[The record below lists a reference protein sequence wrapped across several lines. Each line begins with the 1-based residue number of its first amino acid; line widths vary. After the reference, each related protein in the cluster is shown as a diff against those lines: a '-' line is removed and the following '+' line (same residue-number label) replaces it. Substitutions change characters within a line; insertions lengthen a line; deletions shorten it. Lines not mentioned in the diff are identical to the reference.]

1 MSSVQPQREFINEQ
15 ETPVE
20 ETFTELKEI
29 NVKIEE
35 EMEDQTEINVK
46 IEEETEDQT
55 EINVKIEEET
65 EDQTEINVKIE
76 EETEDQTEI
85 NVKIEEEMNDQRRL
99 PGFSRIP
106 KLILHRIVLPQCWV
120 CKEEE
125 VLNEFSYQD
134 GKSSSYKEEPEHQE
148 FKEEEKP
155 LCISQDEEQ
164 LVVKQETDDILVN
177 PPNVQRIHNETEPQR
192 NQLISPGSAEDENQ
206 DQEGSKSEDP
216 GKKRGEEQKRNKR
229 CQKGKTDCSH
239 QKMHFKAHRVQQLY
253 SCKFVIKPSLK
264 AVA

>member
-1 MSSVQPQREFINEQ
+1 M
-15 ETPVE
+15 E
-20 ETFTELKEI
+20 EK
-29 NVKIEE
+29 
-35 EMEDQTEINVK
+35 ME
-46 IEEETEDQT
+46 
-55 EINVKIEEET
+55 
-65 EDQTEINVKIE
+65 
-76 EETEDQTEI
+76 
-85 NVKIEEEMNDQRRL
+85 DQRRL
-99 PGFSRIP
+99 MDFTRIP
-106 KLILHRIVLPQCWV
+106 KIILHRIDLPQCWV

-216 GKKRGEEQKRNKR
+216 GKKRGEEQKHNKR
-229 CQKGKTDCSH
+229 CQKDLPQHCVYKEEEVLNETEPQRNQLISHGSPDAENQDQEGSDSEDPGKKRKKEQKQEEKYEKTKQQKGRTDTEKEKH
-239 QKMHFKAHRVQQLY
+239 KKAHQGKNYILV
-253 SCKFVIKPSLK
+253 KFVIKLFLK
-264 AVA
+264 RDT